1 MRDAVLPTNSELI
14 PQIKFRIILALL
26 LEQSLTI
33 TVEAKC
39 TEKYVQF
46 YFVAYF
52 LIEKDSKD
60 SKF

>member
-1 MRDAVLPTNSELI
+1 MRDAVLPSNSELI
-14 PQIKFRIILALL
+14 PQIKLRIILAPL
-26 LEQSLTI
+26 LEQSLTM
-33 TVEAKC
+33 TVKAKC